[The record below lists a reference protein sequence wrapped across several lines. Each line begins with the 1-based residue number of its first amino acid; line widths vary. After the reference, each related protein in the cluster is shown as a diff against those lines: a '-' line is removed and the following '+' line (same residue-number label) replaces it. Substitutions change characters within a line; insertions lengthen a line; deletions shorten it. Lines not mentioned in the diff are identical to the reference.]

1 MSVEKSENDLSH
13 WFSTYGAITAE
24 RILGRYH
31 INLAQ
36 IDLVAAVKST
46 FSFYH
51 KVLRIPLRNVLN
63 GIVLQQANDYH
74 VYVQKLFIDYLLS
87 GENSKDESS
96 PGANTRESLENE
108 RQQLLALGEEYHQKE
123 GEHNHLISSSQSFL
137 IKLSAEFNKALEKG
151 ITSVTQILK
160 KEGLTEDKSKV
171 RKAINFALI
180 NCDLTNPKL
189 QSDPLLF
196 VVKMNEELKLSLNDD
211 LKRNIIEG
219 ISELTDV
226 VLQFD
231 EKTRAFQERVEDMTI
246 FANGFRAQFY
256 ESILRVIELI
266 KILPEYKINPEQD
279 IINRESLYFDKSI
292 GQLENS

>member
-13 WFSTYGAITAE
+13 WFSTYGVITAE

-36 IDLVAAVKST
+36 IDLVAAVKSP

-51 KVLRIPLRNVLN
+51 KVLQIPLRNVLN

-96 PGANTRESLENE
+96 PGASTREALENE
-108 RQQLLALGEEYHQKE
+108 RQHLLALGEEYHQKE
-123 GEHNHLISSSQSFL
+123 GEHNHLISSSQNFL
-137 IKLSAEFNKALEKG
+137 IKLSADFNKAFDKA
-151 ITSVTQILK
+151 ITAIAQIAK
-160 KEGLTEDKSKV
+160 QMGSNEDKSKI

-196 VVKMNEELKLSLNDD
+196 VVKMNEELKLSLDDD
-211 LKRNIIEG
+211 LKRKIIEG
-219 ISELTDV
+219 ISELTDII
-226 VLQFD
+226 LQFD
-231 EKTRAFQERVEDMTI
+231 EKTRVFHERVVDMTA

-256 ESILRVIELI
+256 DTILRVIELI
-266 KILPEYKINPEQD
+266 KILPEYKMDPEQD
-279 IINRESLYFDKSI
+279 LINRESLYFDKSI
-292 GQLENS
+292 GQLDKA